1 MNMIDQFILFTMAV
15 ANQEISS
22 TGSDESIYHLV
33 TMGLLALG
41 GIAAAVILL
50 MGIRFHLIWTLVS
63 IIALA
68 AGAAFL
74 ASGITNAAMID
85 YHTQWATESRHILS
99 NIAYGAGLTVGGLI
113 LLIVSLVLHFTR
125 HKKPHTE
132 VATVPPAAK

>member
-1 MNMIDQFILFTMAV
+1 MISEFIPFIMAIFS
-15 ANQEISS
+15 QEIQPGSS
-22 TGSDESIYHLV
+22 GVNIGFLV
-33 TMGLLALG
+33 KIALAAL
-41 GIAAAVILL
+41 IVVAFVVILL

-85 YHTQWATESRHILS
+85 YRTQWVTESRHILS
-99 NIAYGAGLTVGGLI
+99 NIAFGAGLTVGGLI

-125 HKKPHTE
+125 RKKPCTDA
-132 VATVPPAAK
+132 ATVPPAVG

>member
-1 MNMIDQFILFTMAV
+1 MFNEVIPSTMAIV
-15 ANQEISS
+15 SQEISS
-22 TGSDESIYHLV
+22 ADSGVSINHLV
-33 TMGLLALG
+33 TMALLALG
-41 GIAAAVILL
+41 VVGAVIILL

-99 NIAYGAGLTVGGLI
+99 NIALGSGLTVGGLI

-125 HKKPHTE
+125 RKKPRTE